1 MDQQVHSDARNDGEE
16 LTSASWAALRAQA
29 EAGTGPGHCP
39 SSRQAIG
46 APYAERCGALYAPLA
61 RSPAFVLAQVG
72 QSLDG
77 RVATVDGDARNISG
91 AAGLRHLHR
100 CRALVDAI
108 VVGVGTV
115 VADDPSL
122 TVRLVEGRN
131 PVRVVIDPRGRI
143 PRQARLLHDAAAP
156 VLLVHGPNAR
166 VDDLTVPCLALP
178 MDDAGRIEAPAIVQ
192 ALAARGLRRV
202 LVEGGACTIASFL
215 EAGCLDRLHVA
226 IAPLIIGA
234 GPTGLALP
242 PVSSLAQARRPRTTS
257 YDLGG
262 DVVFDCEL
270 REAPMS

>member
-1 MDQQVHSDARNDGEE
+1 
-16 LTSASWAALRAQA
+16 
-29 EAGTGPGHCP
+29 
-39 SSRQAIG
+39 
-46 APYAERCGALYAPLA
+46 
-61 RSPAFVLAQVG
+61 
-72 QSLDG
+72 
-77 RVATVDGDARNISG
+77 
-91 AAGLRHLHR
+91 
-100 CRALVDAI
+100 
-108 VVGVGTV
+108 
-115 VADDPSL
+115 
-122 TVRLVEGRN
+122 
-131 PVRVVIDPRGRI
+131 
-143 PRQARLLHDAAAP
+143 
-156 VLLVHGPNAR
+156 
-166 VDDLTVPCLALP
+166 

-242 PVSSLAQARRPRTTS
+242 PVSSLSQARRPRTTS